1 MQNIDQFDDPIADM
15 LNRQWQN
22 YLLVVENETFIL
34 LLFHN
39 FIWSSKKTRV
49 SENHI

>member
-1 MQNIDQFDDPIADM
+1 MQNIDLFDDPIVDM

-39 FIWSSKKTRV
+39 FIWSSHQTRA